1 MKITLTEEEK
11 NRILGLHNKLP
22 NSSSNNSNTLIN
34 EVSGMFK
41 MMNLPQTKKINLLN
55 EGVNPTVFREVLE
68 KIPYLKPLIQNLD
81 EKAFLE
87 LAENLGKLSDTLANK
102 GVNTIDDLVRVAKE
116 FAENNKSQLK
126 VVTTDESALIYQF
139 LQLNKNI
146 LEEFRIGIQKPIIDA
161 MNANT
166 TRIFAEI
173 EQTLIDVDSEVGGS
187 FFDDMEKFT
196 QVTDDTFEGLEK
208 SIDDIDSTVKIINE
222 TIEEFEE
229 KVKNLGSVKPNTPE
243 AELLAK
249 YNRYLSGLKKMK
261 LALEKRKTS
270 LTGLKETA
278 SMDINKMQSD
288 VIEYKGKVYNV
299 ANMNG
304 FQKGLLKIGLDHWGP
319 LFWAIVRFVVNGS
332 RFVALRTQLLE
343 NITKLKDLSD
353 QMRFLSTDEITTDFK
368 TYISDT
374 SSLIEQINGK
384 YFRFGPG
391 TNKNFK
397 TFLKEIWGG
406 KLKDL
411 ADIQTIWKEITGI
424 LEQEVRR
431 GNLTQD
437 EASKILQ
444 GIYDNYAYFTD
455 GGQRI
460 SPDAAETFVDY
471 FQGLAKMRNDF
482 TDVAKETGYDL
493 SVNLKAPVEGIV
505 KKDTRWMSNY
515 FTQWWKA
522 AGAFS
527 SKGFLSALGK
537 VFLRDFLIGLP
548 LNVRYYLKPF
558 AKSGFGLRGA
568 LEVFLRLSAA
578 KALSTIVFGG
588 IGAYVKYLSLKFTV
602 TGAEKSDAE
611 IENIAWSEWNETMS
625 AYKNLDFGQML
636 KQVAGFDFSKEMGKN
651 EITGDEY
658 IEQQNAQFGI
668 LRFNIYSFIME
679 FTSTGK
685 AIPNISE
692 LEEYMKDKAKQ
703 EKKLYKEDIRE
714 KLKNYENLYYS
725 FDEAKQMEISNED
738 GKYKIISSNMYKL
751 DGGLISK
758 MESRFFMK
766 MIYAGESV
774 LDVNNIEAVKKNYVN
789 INNYRGYACICKTN
803 LKYDVK
809 PIQIGNETKT
819 AEIPLCDD
827 YVRLVNFFPTAL
839 PDYSSA
845 PLPLRLKY
853 DGKMGFIDSENLK
866 NNSYKDWQPLT
877 NLKLN

>member
-22 NSSSNNSNTLIN
+22 NSSNDSNTLIN
-34 EVSGMFK
+34 EISGMFK

-55 EGVNPTVFREVLE
+55 EGVNPAVLKEILE

-87 LAENLGKLSDTLANK
+87 LTENLGKLSDTLANK
-102 GVNTIDDLVRVAKE
+102 GVNTLDDLVRVAKE

-166 TRIFAEI
+166 TKIFTEI
-173 EQTLIDVDSEVGGS
+173 EQTLIDVDSEVGGT

-196 QVTDDTFEGLEK
+196 QLTDETAEGLEK
-208 SIDDIDSTVKIINE
+208 SIDDIDSTVKLIDE

-249 YNRYLSGLKKMK
+249 YNRYLSSLKKMK
-261 LALEKRKTS
+261 SALEKRKTS

-278 SMDINKMQSD
+278 GMDINKMKSD

-343 NITKLKDLSD
+343 NITKLKDLTD
-353 QMRFLSTDEITTDFK
+353 QMRFLSTDEITADFK

-374 SSLIEQINGK
+374 SSLLEQINGK

-391 TNKNFK
+391 SNKNFK

-411 ADIQTIWKEITGI
+411 GDIQTIWKEITGI
-424 LEQEVRR
+424 LEQEVKR

-437 EASKILQ
+437 EATKILQ
-444 GIYDNYAYFTD
+444 GIYDNYAYFNEAK
-455 GGQRI
+455 QRI
-460 SPDAAETFVDY
+460 SPDSAETVFEY
-471 FQGLAKMRNDF
+471 FQGLFKMRNDF
-482 TDVAKETGYDL
+482 TAVAKETGYDL
-493 SVNLKAPVEGIV
+493 SVNLKAPVEDIV
-505 KKDTRWMSNY
+505 SQDTRWLSNY
-515 FTQWWKA
+515 FAQWWKA

-527 SKGFLSALGK
+527 SKGFLSAIGK

-558 AKSGFGLRGA
+558 AKRGIGLRAA
-568 LEVFLRLSAA
+568 LEVFARLSAA

-588 IGAYVKYLSLKFTV
+588 VGSYVKYLALKYTI

-625 AYKNLDFGQML
+625 AYKDLDVSQMF
-636 KQVAGFDFSKEMGKN
+636 KEVAGFDFSKEMGKN
-651 EITGDEY
+651 EISGDEY

-668 LRFNIYSFIME
+668 LNFNIYSFIKE

-685 AIPNISE
+685 ALPTISE
-692 LEEYMKDKAKQ
+692 IEKYTIEKANQTKKLIKQ
-703 EKKLYKEDIRE
+703 ETSE
-714 KLKNYENLYYS
+714 KLKDYENLYYS
-725 FDEAKQMEISNED
+725 FDEAEQMEISDED
-738 GKYKIISSNMYKL
+738 GKYKLISSNMYKL
-751 DGGLISK
+751 DSGLVSK

-766 MIYAGESV
+766 MIYNGNLV
-774 LDVNNIEAVKKNYVN
+774 LDVDNLAEVSKNYNNIK
-789 INNYRGYACICKTN
+789 NYRGYACICKTN

-809 PIQIGNETKT
+809 QIQIGNETKT

-827 YVRLVNFFPTAL
+827 YVRLVNFFPTSL
-839 PDYSSA
+839 SDYSSA
-845 PLPLRLKY
+845 PQPLRLKY

>member
-22 NSSSNNSNTLIN
+22 NSGNNGNTLIN
-34 EVSGMFK
+34 EISGMFK
-41 MMNLPQTKKINLLN
+41 MMDLPQTKKINLLT
-55 EGVNPTVFREVLE
+55 EGVNPATLREVLE

-81 EKAFLE
+81 EEAFLA
-87 LAENLGKLSDTLANK
+87 LTKNLNKLSNTLANK
-102 GVNTIDDLVRVAKE
+102 GITTLDDLVRVAKE
-116 FAENNKSQLK
+116 FAENNKTDLK
-126 VVTTDESALIYQF
+126 VVTTDENALIYQY
-139 LQLNKNI
+139 LKLNNSI
-146 LEEFRIGIQKPIIDA
+146 LNELRIGLQKPVIDA

-166 TRIFAEI
+166 TKIFGEI
-173 EQTLIDVDSEVGGS
+173 EQTLIDVDSEVGRT
-187 FFDDMEKFT
+187 FFDDMEQFT
-196 QVTDDTFEGLEK
+196 QVADDTVEGLEK
-208 SIDDIDSTVKIINE
+208 NINDIDSTVLLIDE

-229 KVKNLGSVKPNTPE
+229 KVKNLGAVKPNTPE

-261 LALEKRKTS
+261 LALDKRKTA
-270 LTGLKETA
+270 LKGLKETA
-278 SMDINKMQSD
+278 SMDPSQFKSD
-288 VIEYKGKVYNV
+288 VIEWKGKTYDVS
-299 ANMNG
+299 NMNG
-304 FQKGLLKIGLDHWGP
+304 FQKRLLKIGVDHMGP

-343 NITKLKDLSD
+343 NITKLKDLTD
-353 QMRFLSTDEITTDFK
+353 QMRFLSTDEITSDFK

-391 TNKNFK
+391 SNKNFK
-397 TFLKEIWGG
+397 TLLKEIWGG
-406 KLKDL
+406 KGSDMAEL
-411 ADIQTIWKEITGI
+411 QTIWKEITGI
-424 LEQEVRR
+424 LEQEVKR
-431 GNLTQD
+431 GNLNQD
-437 EASKILQ
+437 EANKILQ
-444 GIYDNYAYFTD
+444 DIYDNYAYFTE
-455 GGQRI
+455 GGERI

-471 FQGLAKMRNDF
+471 FQGLTKMRNDF
-482 TDVAKETGYDL
+482 SDVAKETGYDL
-493 SVNLKAPVEGIV
+493 KVDFNKPATNIV
-505 KKDTRWMSNY
+505 GKDTRWLNNY
-515 FTQWWKA
+515 FAQWWKA

-548 LNVRYYLKPF
+548 LNIRYYLKPF
-558 AKSGFGLRGA
+558 AKTGFNLRSS

-602 TGAEKSDAE
+602 TGSEKSDAE

-625 AYKNLDFGQML
+625 AYKDLDVSQML
-636 KQVAGFDFSKEMGKN
+636 KQIAGFDFSKKMGKN
-651 EITGDEY
+651 EITGEEY

-668 LRFNIYSFIME
+668 VRFNLYSFIME

-685 AIPNISE
+685 AIPSVPE
-692 LEEYMKDKAKQ
+692 LEEYLKDKGKQ
-703 EKKLYKEDIRE
+703 EKKLISQNLRE

-725 FDEAKQMEISNED
+725 FDEAKQMEISDED
-738 GKYKIISSNMYKL
+738 GKYKIITTNMYKL

-766 MIYAGESV
+766 MVYAGETV
-774 LDVNNIEAVKKNYVN
+774 LDVENVANVKKNYAN

-809 PIQIGNETKT
+809 PIQIGDETKT

-827 YVRLVNFFPTAL
+827 YVRLSNFYPTSL
-839 PDYSSA
+839 SDYSDA
-845 PLPLRLKY
+845 PQPLRLKY

-866 NNSYKDWQPLT
+866 NNSYKNWQPLT